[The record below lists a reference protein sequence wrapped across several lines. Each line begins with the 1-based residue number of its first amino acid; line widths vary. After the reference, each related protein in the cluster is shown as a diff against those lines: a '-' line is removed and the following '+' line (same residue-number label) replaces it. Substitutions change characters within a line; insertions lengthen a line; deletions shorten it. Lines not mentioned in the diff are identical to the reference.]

1 MKHYTKP
8 IVRAFLVVTVL
19 AVTVILMGACGTPSL
34 KNNDWNLIEA
44 RVKPADIIFD
54 RSMLTTEGFGEI
66 FTLRFEDARVSG
78 VAAPNRY
85 SAPYKADKQT
95 LTIQQVSGT
104 RMTPLSSPEKLRE
117 QDFFAYLQ
125 STYKWGIV
133 NKNLELYSKNEDGA
147 EVVLIFALAGK
158 K

>member
-1 MKHYTKP
+1 MKSKL
-8 IVRAFLVVTVL
+8 IVPALLVVTS
-19 AVTVILMGACGTPSL
+19 VTMILPGACGTPNF

-44 RVKPADIIFD
+44 RVQPADIIFD
-54 RSMLTTEGFGEI
+54 RSMLKTEGFGEI
-66 FTLRFEDARVSG
+66 FTLRFDAERVSG

-85 SAPYKADKQT
+85 SAPYKADKQA

-104 RMTPLSSPEKLRE
+104 RMAPLTSPERLRE

-147 EVVLIFALAGK
+147 EVVLIFALAK
-158 K
+158 